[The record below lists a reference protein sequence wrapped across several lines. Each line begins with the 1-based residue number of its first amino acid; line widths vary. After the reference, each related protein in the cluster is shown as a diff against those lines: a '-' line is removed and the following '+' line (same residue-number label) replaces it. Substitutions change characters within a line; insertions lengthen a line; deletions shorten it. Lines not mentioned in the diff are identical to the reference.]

1 MLHINLLVSLIKDKE
16 ELWNIDKNLLR
27 SLFILTKLEEF
38 IIIDI
43 YLNIF
48 LTPRREIKTK
58 LKANL
63 TKELINKPT
72 QVLKNRAL
80 I

>member
-1 MLHINLLVSLIKDKE
+1 VSLIKDKE